1 MPDLSF
7 DEAVQAVADAFVE
20 TETPEPAKVA
30 HLQIIIDKVGDGSIR
45 KAIGMLCMLASMS
58 EKPFG

>member
-7 DEAVQAVADAFVE
+7 DEAIQAVADAYVE
-20 TETPEPAKVA
+20 MEVIDYAKVKE
-30 HLQIIIDKVGDGSIR
+30 LMPLIEQFGGGDIR
-45 KAIGMLCMLASMS
+45 QAIGMLCMLASMS